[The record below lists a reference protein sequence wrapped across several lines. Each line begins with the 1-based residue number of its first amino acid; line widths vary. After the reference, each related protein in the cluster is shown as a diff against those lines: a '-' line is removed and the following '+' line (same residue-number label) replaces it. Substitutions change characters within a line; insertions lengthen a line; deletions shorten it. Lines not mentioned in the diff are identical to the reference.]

1 MDVLLATNNPGKLR
15 EFREL
20 LADLPITVN
29 SPKDIGLRFDV
40 AEDGDTFEAN
50 ATTKA
55 AAWAKAANMIC
66 VADDSGLC
74 VDALDG
80 APGVYS
86 ARWSAIHNINTAD
99 PDQANL
105 ELVVS
110 QLADH
115 SNRAARYVCV
125 GAIALPD
132 GTVHIARGE
141 LEGTIIDTPRGDNGF
156 GYDPVFVP
164 VGETRTAAELRAEE
178 KHKISHRGKAM
189 ADLKGILAALS
200 ASAGEG

>member
-20 LADLPITVN
+20 LAGLPITVK
-29 SPKDIGLRFDV
+29 SPKDIGLDFDV
-40 AEDGDTFEAN
+40 PEDGDTFEAN

-55 AAWAKAANMIC
+55 VAWAKAANMIC

-86 ARWSAIHNINTAD
+86 ARWSAMHDIDAEDTDH
-99 PDQANL
+99 ANL

-110 QLADH
+110 QLAGH
-115 SNRAARYVCV
+115 TNRAARYVCV
-125 GAIALPD
+125 GAVALPD
-132 GTVHIARGE
+132 GTVHTARGE

-164 VGETRTAAELRAEE
+164 VGETRTAAELSSEE

-189 ADLKGILAALS
+189 AALKGVLAELAA
-200 ASAGEG
+200 

>member
-20 LADLPITVN
+20 LADLPISVK
-29 SPKDIGLRFDV
+29 SPSEIGLAFEV

-55 AAWAKAANMIC
+55 SAWAANAQMIC

-86 ARWSAIHNINTAD
+86 ARWSAMHDIQSDN

-105 ELVVS
+105 DLVVQ
-110 QLADH
+110 QLAPH
-115 SNRAARYVCV
+115 TNRRARYVCV

-132 GTVHIARGE
+132 GTVHTARGE
-141 LEGTIIDTPRGDNGF
+141 LAGTIIDQPRGVNGF

-164 VGETRTAAELRAEE
+164 EGETRTAAELSAAE
-178 KHKISHRGKAM
+178 KHKISHRGQAM
-189 ADLKGILAALS
+189 AELKTYLAKLV
-200 ASAGEG
+200 G

>member
-20 LADLPITVN
+20 LASLPVTVK
-29 SPKDIGLRFDV
+29 SPKDIGLSFDV

-86 ARWSAIHNINTAD
+86 ARWSTMHGITSKD
-99 PDQANL
+99 TDQANL
-105 ELVVS
+105 DLVVS
-110 QLADH
+110 QLKDH
-115 SNRAARYVCV
+115 TDRRARYVCV
-125 GAIALPD
+125 AAIALPD
-132 GTVHIARGE
+132 GTVHTARGE
-141 LEGTIIDTPRGDNGF
+141 LEGTIIDTPRGENGF

-164 VGETRTAAELRAEE
+164 NGETRTAAELSAEE

-189 ADLKGILAALS
+189 AELKDRLTELTA
-200 ASAGEG
+200 

>member
-20 LADLPITVN
+20 LADLPVTVK
-29 SPKDIGLRFDV
+29 SPKDIGLAFDV
-40 AEDGDTFEAN
+40 REDGDTFEAN

-86 ARWSAIHNINTAD
+86 ARWSAMHNITTDNT
-99 PDQANL
+99 DQANL
-105 ELVVS
+105 DLVVS
-110 QLADH
+110 QLREH
-115 SNRAARYVCV
+115 PNRTARYVCV

-132 GTVHIARGE
+132 GTVHTARGE
-141 LEGTIIDTPRGDNGF
+141 LEGTIIDTPRGENGF

-164 VGETRTAAELRAEE
+164 LGEVRTAAELTAEE
-178 KHKISHRGKAM
+178 KHQISHRGKAM
-189 ADLKGILAALS
+189 AALKHILADLA
-200 ASAGEG
+200 A